1 MNQWFRMYSEFAK
14 DPKVQS
20 MDETLQRRFIMFLC
34 LQCSGEYERLTDD
47 ELAFA
52 LRISS
57 DELAKSKDVFT
68 QKGFI
73 DENGKISNWNKRQY
87 KSDNSTERVRKHRET
102 FQKRDETFQKR
113 PQIQITD
120 TDTDK
125 NPDRASA
132 KPEPVVEPDGFADIR
147 KAYPKRAGSQR
158 WQDALTAYRA
168 RLKEGVTPDEILAGV
183 ERYAAFVRADG
194 KEGTPYVQQAATFI
208 GKNRGYTEP
217 WKPPAKVVNLSPVER
232 VRLAAERA
240 KNGTANEQGDGSLGD
255 SLGDLREPVSTGIRR
270 LAALPVGFS
279 DCEPE
284 GL

>member
-102 FQKRDETFQKR
+102 FQKRDETLQKR

-120 TDTDK
+120 TDTDSDK
-125 NPDRASA
+125 
-132 KPEPVVEPDGFADIR
+132 KTTVGR
-147 KAYPKRAGSQR
+147 KATPPDVPPEFDQVRQRFPKRAGSQP
-158 WQDALTAYRA
+158 WPNALKAIRA
-168 RLKEGVTPDEILAGV
+168 RLGEGHTWSEMLDGV
-183 ERYAAFVRADG
+183 SRYADYVRETG
-194 KEGTPYVQQAATFI
+194 KERTEFVLQAATFF
-208 GKNRGYTEP
+208 GPTKRFLDDWT
-217 WKPPAKVVNLSPVER
+217 PPATR
-232 VRLAAERA
+232 AEI
-240 KNGTANEQGDGSLGD
+240 KQTANIDASL
-255 SLGDLREPVSTGIRR
+255 RW
-270 LAALPVGFS
+270 LAKEESS
-279 DCEPE
+279 DVAN
-284 GL
+284 